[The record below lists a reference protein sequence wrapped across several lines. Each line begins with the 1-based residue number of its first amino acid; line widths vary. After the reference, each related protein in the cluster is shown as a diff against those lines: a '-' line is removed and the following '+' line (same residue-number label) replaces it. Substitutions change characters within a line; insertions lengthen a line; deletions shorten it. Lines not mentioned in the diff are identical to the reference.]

1 MGNEGERARGMTA
14 TVLHVE
20 DNPANRML
28 VRDLLHFRGYRVVD
42 VVDGEAALAAAERE
56 RPDIIL
62 MDVQLPRVSGLEAAR
77 RIKAREDLRHIPIV
91 AVTSFALSGD
101 DQKAIAAGCNAYIA
115 KPYKPR
121 ELLKLIQDLL
131 SGAPN

>member
-1 MGNEGERARGMTA
+1 MSA

-20 DNPANRML
+20 DNPDNRMV
-28 VRDLLHFRGYRVVD
+28 VRDLLLSRGYKVVE
-42 VVDGEAALAAAERE
+42 VADGNDALGAVERE

-62 MDVQLPRVSGLEAAR
+62 MDVQLPHISGLEAAR

-101 DQKAIAAGCNAYIA
+101 DKKAYAAGCDAYIA
-115 KPYKPR
+115 KPYKVR
-121 ELLKLIQDLL
+121 ELLKLIEELL
-131 SGAPN
+131 PPATA

>member
-1 MGNEGERARGMTA
+1 MSA

-20 DNPANRML
+20 DNPDNRMV
-28 VRDLLHFRGYRVVD
+28 VRDLLLFRGYRVVE
-42 VVDGEAALAAAERE
+42 VEDGEEALAAVERE

-62 MDVQLPRVSGLEAAR
+62 MDVQLPHISGLEAAR

-101 DQKAIAAGCNAYIA
+101 DKKAYAAGCDAYIA
-115 KPYKPR
+115 KPYKVR
-121 ELLKLIQDLL
+121 ELLKLIEDLL
-131 SGAPN
+131 PPAAG

>member
-1 MGNEGERARGMTA
+1 MSV

-20 DNPANRML
+20 DNPANRMI
-28 VRDLLHFRGYRVVD
+28 VRDLLHFHGYRVVE
-42 VVDGEAALAAAERE
+42 VTEGGEALAAAERE

-62 MDVQLPRVSGLEAAR
+62 MDVQLPQVSGFEAAR
-77 RIKAREDLRHIPIV
+77 RIKAHDGLRHIPIV

-101 DQKAIAAGCNAYIA
+101 ERKAKESGCDAYIA

-121 ELLKLIQDLL
+121 ELLRVIENLL
-131 SGAPN
+131 KPIISGA

>member
-1 MGNEGERARGMTA
+1 MSA
-14 TVLHVE
+14 TILHVE
-20 DNPANRML
+20 DNPANRMI
-28 VRDLLHFRGYRVVD
+28 VRDLLHTRGYRVVEAL
-42 VVDGEAALAAAERE
+42 DGEEALTAAERE

-62 MDVQLPRVSGLEAAR
+62 MDVQLPRVSGLEATR

-101 DQKAIAAGCNAYIA
+101 DQKAFAAGCDAYIA

-121 ELLKLIQDLL
+121 ELLQLIQNLL
-131 SGAPN
+131 TPTHS